1 MNTTLADL
9 VEQARRTGTIAGLP
23 SQHWINGRHLPSVS
37 GGRMETVDPGTG
49 KAFSTVAAGT
59 ALDVDLAV
67 KAARAALSG
76 PWCSILPAERGRL
89 LARASALI
97 RAHADRL
104 AVAEALD
111 SGKRLGE
118 AQGDVNGAA
127 RAFEYYA
134 GACDKFQGSSIP
146 LGPDYLSYT
155 RHEPIGVA
163 AQIVP
168 WNYPISTL
176 VRGLAPALAAGCT
189 IVAKPADQTPLTALM
204 LGEILAEAGLPSGV
218 FNVVTGTGTEV
229 GAPLVA
235 HPDIDHITFTGSVP
249 TGINV
254 MQNAAQNVTRLA
266 LELGGKSP
274 VIVLSDADFDAA
286 IEGVIGAIYEN
297 AGQICSAG
305 SRLIVDRK
313 IHAEFTRRLV
323 ERTSAL
329 RLGHGLCEVDMGP
342 VSSRAQLE
350 RIASY
355 VERARGRGVKVLC
368 GGHSSADPETG
379 LGWFYEPT
387 ILDDLSPDDEAVQN
401 EIFGPVLCV
410 QIADTSEHAIA
421 LANGTPYALV
431 AGIYTQNLSSAHRI
445 AAKLDAGQVY
455 INEFFAGGI
464 ETPFGGNRAS
474 GFGRAKGL
482 EALQSF
488 SKLKCVTA
496 RL

>member
-1 MNTTLADL
+1 MNTHLAEL
-9 VEQARRTGTIAGLP
+9 VDNARRTGTIAGLP
-23 SQHWINGRHLPSVS
+23 SKHWINGCNFPSAS
-37 GGRMETVDPGTG
+37 GGRMETLDPGTG
-49 KAFSTVAAGT
+49 KAFASVAAGN
-59 ALDVDLAV
+59 ASDVDLAV
-67 KAARAALSG
+67 NAARAALSG
-76 PWCSILPAERGRL
+76 PWSSIVPAERGRL
-89 LARASALI
+89 LARASTLI

-104 AVAEALD
+104 AVVEALD
-111 SGKRLGE
+111 SGKRLSE
-118 AQGDVNGAA
+118 ALGDVSSAA

-146 LGPDYLSYT
+146 LGPDYISYT

-204 LGEILAEAGLPSGV
+204 LGEILAEAGLPPGV

-229 GAPLVA
+229 GSPLVA
-235 HPDIDHITFTGSVP
+235 HPYIDHITFTGSVP

-274 VIVLSDADFDAA
+274 VVVLADADLDAA
-286 IEGVIGAIYEN
+286 IEGVIGAIFEN

-313 IHAEFTRRLV
+313 IHAEFVGRLV
-323 ERTSAL
+323 KRTCAL
-329 RLGHGLCEVDMGP
+329 RLGHGLRAVDMGP

-350 RIASY
+350 RIAGY
-355 VERARGRGVKVLC
+355 VERARGRDVKLLC
-368 GGHSSADPETG
+368 GGHSITDPETG

-401 EIFGPVLCV
+401 EIFGPILCV
-410 QIADTSEHAIA
+410 QIADSTEQVIE

-431 AGIYTQNLSSAHRI
+431 AGIFTQNLSSAHRL

-482 EALQSF
+482 DALQSF
-488 SKLKCVTA
+488 SKLKCVTV

>member
-1 MNTTLADL
+1 MNTHLAEL
-9 VEQARRTGTIAGLP
+9 VDKARRTGTIAGLP
-23 SQHWINGRHLPSVS
+23 SQHWINGCNFPSAS
-37 GGRMETVDPGTG
+37 GGRMETVDPGTC
-49 KAFSTVAAGT
+49 KAFASVAAGN
-59 ALDVDLAV
+59 ASDVDFAV
-67 KAARAALSG
+67 NAARAALSG
-76 PWCSILPAERGRL
+76 PWSSIVPAERGRL
-89 LARASALI
+89 LARASTLI

-104 AVAEALD
+104 AVVEALD
-111 SGKRLGE
+111 SGKRLSE
-118 AQGDVNGAA
+118 AQGDVSGAA

-146 LGPDYLSYT
+146 FGPDYLSYT

-176 VRGLAPALAAGCT
+176 ARGLAPALAAGCT

-204 LGEILAEAGLPSGV
+204 LGEILAEAGLPPGV
-218 FNVVTGTGTEV
+218 FNVVTGTGAEV

-235 HPDIDHITFTGSVP
+235 HPDIDHITFTGSVL

-274 VIVLSDADFDAA
+274 VVVLADADLDAA
-286 IEGVIGAIYEN
+286 IEGVIGAIFEN

-313 IHAEFTRRLV
+313 IHAEFVGRLV
-323 ERTSAL
+323 KRTCAL
-329 RLGHGLCEVDMGP
+329 RLGHGLRAVDMGP

-350 RIASY
+350 RIAGY
-355 VERARGRGVKVLC
+355 VERARGRDVKLLC
-368 GGHSSADPETG
+368 GGHSITDPETG

-401 EIFGPVLCV
+401 EIFGPILCV
-410 QIADTSEHAIA
+410 QIADSTEQVIE

-431 AGIYTQNLSSAHRI
+431 AGIFTQNLSSAHRL

-482 EALQSF
+482 DALQSF
-488 SKLKCVTA
+488 SKLKCVTV